1 MSFFHT
7 CWQQTKKSHHGLLGG
22 LPPGLVAVRGVR
34 NARRGLLQRIAL
46 RLRCRILQL
55 LVQRLVQLLLRAV
68 VLVLLRG
75 VLLVGREVWEASSR
89 LHLRK
94 EVRHARKTAGQQP
107 LPHATPICYE
117 VSRTR

>member
-1 MSFFHT
+1 M
-7 CWQQTKKSHHGLLGG
+7 
-22 LPPGLVAVRGVR
+22 
-34 NARRGLLQRIAL
+34 
-46 RLRCRILQL
+46 
-55 LVQRLVQLLLRAV
+55 QRLVQLLLRAA

-75 VLLVGREVWEASSR
+75 VLLVRREVWEASSR

-107 LPHATPICYE
+107 LPHATPLCYE